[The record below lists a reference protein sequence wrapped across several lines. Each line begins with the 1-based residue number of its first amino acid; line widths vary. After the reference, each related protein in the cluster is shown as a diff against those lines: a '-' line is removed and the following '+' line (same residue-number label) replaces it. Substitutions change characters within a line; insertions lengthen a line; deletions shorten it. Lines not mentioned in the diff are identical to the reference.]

1 MQKILIIKLGALG
14 DIMLSMDAFHAIRT
28 HHPEAHITLLTR
40 KQFAS
45 LTSQMPW
52 FDAVLSDPSP
62 KGLQIKK
69 WLQVRRMLRDGDYQR
84 VYDLQINDRTATYF
98 RLLGR
103 TNTEWCGSARGC
115 SHQRHDH
122 RRDPVPAAERLL
134 RFLESVGVPRAGAAD
149 TSWLTGELKAFALPE
164 PFVLLVP
171 GCSPQHAHKRWPA
184 SHYAELAR
192 LFEKKGIAALAVGTD
207 LDLPAIEAIQ
217 AEAPTLINL
226 AGKTEIG
233 QVAELARRAL
243 GVVGNDTG
251 PTHIAAIAEAP
262 TLVLMSGKSDPV
274 RMTPHGP
281 DVACLQ
287 RETLSELTPQ
297 EVFESVRL
305 RRE

>member
-14 DIMLSMDAFHAIRT
+14 DIMLAMEAFQAIRT
-28 HHPEAHITLLTR
+28 QHPDAHITLLTR
-40 KQFAS
+40 KQFVL

-52 FDAVLSDPSP
+52 FDTVLPDPSP
-62 KGLQIKK
+62 KGLQLRK
-69 WLQVRRMLRDGDYQR
+69 WLHVRRTLRDGGYQR

-103 TNTEWCGSARGC
+103 RNTEWCGAARGC

-134 RFLESVGVPRAGAAD
+134 RFLESVGLPRAGAAD
-149 TSWLTGELKAFALPE
+149 TSWLTGELKDFDLPE
-164 PFVLLVP
+164 RFVLLVP
-171 GCSPQHAHKRWPA
+171 GCAPQHAHKRWPA

-192 LFEKKGIAALAVGTD
+192 LFENKGIASLAVGTD

-217 AEAPTLINL
+217 AEAPALINL
-226 AGKTEIG
+226 AGKTDIG

-287 RETLSELTPQ
+287 RETLAELTPQ